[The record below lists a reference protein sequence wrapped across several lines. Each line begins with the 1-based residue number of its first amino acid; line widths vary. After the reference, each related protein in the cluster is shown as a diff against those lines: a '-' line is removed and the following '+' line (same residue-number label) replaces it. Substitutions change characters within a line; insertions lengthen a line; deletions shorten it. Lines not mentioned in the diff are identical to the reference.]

1 MKEAEMFDELTPEQ
15 EAALDKVWDQI
26 GAEEGGKTATTL
38 DSLLERLK

>member
-1 MKEAEMFDELTPEQ
+1 MKDVEMCDEFTPEQ

-26 GAEEGGKTATTL
+26 GAEEGGKAAATL